1 MFYLPKTI
9 YENLK
14 TLAKENNISISKQII
29 ICLEYAQVNSPSNY
43 SYTYTEEQLPYI
55 DTVHFLEKFTTRDL
69 KNYIYEYNLTPIQI
83 VNMLN
88 YGQHYKEIEERR
100 QLCQKYKLN

>member
-14 TLAKENNISISKQII
+14 TLAKENNISVSKQIM
-29 ICLEYAQVNSPSNY
+29 ICLEYAQANPPSNY
-43 SYTYTEEQLPYI
+43 PYTYTEEQLPYI
-55 DTVHFLEKFTTRDL
+55 DTVHFSEKFTTRDI
-69 KNYIYEYNLTPIQI
+69 KNYVYTHNFTPIQI

>member
-29 ICLEYAQVNSPSNY
+29 TCLEYAQANPPSNY
-43 SYTYTEEQLPYI
+43 PYTEEQLPYI

-88 YGQHYKEIEERR
+88 YSQHYKEIEERR